1 MHLCITYRVLQSVR
15 QAKTTTTLLFAVIVV
30 VAVVIFVV
38 ATCYLR
44 CKLHIISRWQ
54 RWQMHRLKM
63 AEIRQTCAGQ
73 LNLKRTRSAT
83 N

>member
-15 QAKTTTTLLFAVIVV
+15 QAETTTMLVAVIVV
-30 VAVVIFVV
+30 VALVTFVV

-44 CKLHIISRWQ
+44 CKLHIISSWQ
-54 RWQMHRLKM
+54 RWQTHRLKM